1 MLAPINT
8 ILYACDLEEK
18 TQSALELVMNLAL
31 THQAKV
37 IIMHSIEPLS
47 AQANTMLYNYVSAE
61 ATKKMQEEAVRSVKE
76 QMDKLL
82 DNFMEAHKEELAALT
97 SSPERLI
104 VHGVPSDAIQFT
116 AEEKDADMIVMNSR
130 THSRI
135 GQMIIG
141 STANKIIHHS
151 KIPVLVVPIK

>member
-8 ILYACDLEEK
+8 ILYACDLEGQ

-31 THQAKV
+31 AHQAKV
-37 IIMHSIEPLS
+37 IIMHSMEPLS
-47 AQANTMLYNYVSAE
+47 TQTNSMIYNYVSAE
-61 ATKKMQEEAVRSVKE
+61 VSKKMQEEAVRNVKE
-76 QMDKLL
+76 RMDQQL
-82 DNFMEAHKEELAALT
+82 DRFMEEHKDTLAALT
-97 SSPERLI
+97 STPERLI
-104 VHGVPSDAIQFT
+104 VNGIASDAIQYT
-116 AEEKDADMIVMNSR
+116 AEEKGADMIVMNSR